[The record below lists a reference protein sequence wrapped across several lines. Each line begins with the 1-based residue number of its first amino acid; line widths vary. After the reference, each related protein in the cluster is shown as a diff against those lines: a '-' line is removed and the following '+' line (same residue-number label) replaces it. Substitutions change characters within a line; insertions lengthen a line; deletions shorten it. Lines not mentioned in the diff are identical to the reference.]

1 MSHADICKCYINMVI
16 IVWAYR
22 GNRRLYI
29 SNDSSFAAMLHKRS
43 PTRRWVLPLKFVP
56 DRKVHKDT
64 MFSAS
69 KSHFFEE
76 MFIFHSRHLA
86 GLLSDQ
92 LKSWNSLYAHLQ
104 EQSLGG
110 EVSVSLALL
119 WLVEAAHPTRLRC
132 FLWASGGRSCHCAQV
147 SDYTHALSLQK
158 PPLLLINDTLKE
170 SIHTAL
176 FPHTETLKNHKDL
189 QSTNV
194 CNVGK

>member
-1 MSHADICKCYINMVI
+1 
-16 IVWAYR
+16 
-22 GNRRLYI
+22 
-29 SNDSSFAAMLHKRS
+29 MLHKRS
-43 PTRRWVLPLKFVP
+43 PTRGWALPLSLW
-56 DRKVHKDT
+56 RQESAQGRHI
-64 MFSAS
+64 FSFQS
-69 KSHFFEE
+69 NFFEE

-92 LKSWNSLYAHLQ
+92 LKCWNSVCAHLQ

-110 EVSVSLALL
+110 DVSVSLALL

-170 SIHTAL
+170 SHSHTPLPAHRN
-176 FPHTETLKNHKDL
+176 FKEP
-189 QSTNV
+189 
-194 CNVGK
+194 